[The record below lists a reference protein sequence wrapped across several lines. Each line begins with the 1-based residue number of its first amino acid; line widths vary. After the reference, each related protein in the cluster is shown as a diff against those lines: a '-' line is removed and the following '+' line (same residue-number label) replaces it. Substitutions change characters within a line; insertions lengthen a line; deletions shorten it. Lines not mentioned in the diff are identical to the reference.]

1 MALRHH
7 RPPYEYGT
15 NIRFNYFSK
24 IHYNLIYY
32 LKSCKHGMRLL
43 GQAPKSIK
51 IVKFKKNSIISGSGL
66 KSGVF

>member
-1 MALRHH
+1 
-7 RPPYEYGT
+7 
-15 NIRFNYFSK
+15 
-24 IHYNLIYY
+24 
-32 LKSCKHGMRLL
+32 MRLP